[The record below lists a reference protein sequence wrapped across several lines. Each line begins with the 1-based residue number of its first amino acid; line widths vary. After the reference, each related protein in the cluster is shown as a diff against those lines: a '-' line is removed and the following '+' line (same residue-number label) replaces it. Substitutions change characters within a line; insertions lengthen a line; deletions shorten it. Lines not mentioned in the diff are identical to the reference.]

1 MDPIQALTTT
11 FWFFLPAYA
20 ANCTPVV
27 VSKIKSLPSHPL
39 DLYFHYNGSRLLGD
53 NKTWRGFVSGV
64 VVAIIVCY
72 LQRLLYLQS
81 SDIQNLSVFDY
92 QYGNSWALGGLLGV
106 GALTGDAVK
115 SFFKRRR
122 GIKNGD
128 PWIFWDQVDQV
139 IGASVFALPLVILP
153 SSLYVWALVL
163 TFLLV
168 VAVNHLAYGLGLKS
182 VPW

>member
-1 MDPIQALTTT
+1 MDPIESLTTA

-27 VSKIKSLPSHPL
+27 ASKIKSLPGHPL
-39 DLYFHYNGSRLLGD
+39 DLHFCYNGSRLLGD
-53 NKTWRGFVSGV
+53 NKTWRGLVSGV
-64 VVAIIVCY
+64 VVAVIVCY
-72 LQRLLYLQS
+72 LQRLLYLWS
-81 SDIQNLSVFDY
+81 GSIQNLSVFDY
-92 QYGNSWALGGLLGV
+92 QHGNSWVLGGLLGV

-115 SFFKRRR
+115 SFFKRRC

-139 IGASVFALPLVILP
+139 IGASVFTLPLIILP

-168 VAVNHLAYGLGLKS
+168 VAVNHLAYGIGLKS